1 MFGLTKRIA
10 LIVLSVWLILSGLF
24 SLTGAGFAGAGL
36 ILNLLAI
43 VAGALLLLQADS
55 WSARIGMILL
65 GIWLVIR
72 GLLGV
77 VDVGLPGVGLIVD
90 LLAIAAGVLILAKR

>member
-10 LIVLSVWLILSGLF
+10 LIVLSVWLILTGLF
-24 SLTGAGFAGAGL
+24 SLAGIGFTGSGL
-36 ILNLLAI
+36 ILSLLAI
-43 VAGALLLLQADS
+43 GAGMLILLQGDS

-65 GIWLVIR
+65 GVWVVAR

-77 VDVGLPGVGLIVD
+77 VDVGVQGIGTVMDV
-90 LLAIAAGVLILAKR
+90 LAIAAGVLILVER

>member
-10 LIVLSVWLILSGLF
+10 LIVLSVWLILTGLF
-24 SLTGAGFAGAGL
+24 SLAGAGFSGAGL

-43 VAGALLLLQADS
+43 AAGVLILLQTDS

-65 GIWLVIR
+65 GAWLVAR

-77 VDVGLPGVGLIVD
+77 VDIGVQGIGMIMD
-90 LLAIAAGVLILAKR
+90 LLAIAAGVLILVER

>member
-24 SLTGAGFAGAGL
+24 SLTGAGFAEAGL
-36 ILNLLAI
+36 VLNLLAI

-65 GIWLVIR
+65 GVWLVVR

-77 VDVGLPGVGLIVD
+77 VDVGLQGIGLVMD
-90 LLAIAAGVLILAKR
+90 LLAIAAGVLILTEK

>member
-10 LIVLSVWLILSGLF
+10 LIVLSVWLMLTGLF
-24 SLTGAGFAGAGL
+24 SLAGTGFTGAGL

-43 VAGALLLLQADS
+43 GAGVLILLQGDS

-65 GIWLVIR
+65 GAWLVAR

-77 VDVGLPGVGLIVD
+77 VDVGVQGIGMIMD
-90 LLAIAAGVLILAKR
+90 LVAIAAGVLILVER